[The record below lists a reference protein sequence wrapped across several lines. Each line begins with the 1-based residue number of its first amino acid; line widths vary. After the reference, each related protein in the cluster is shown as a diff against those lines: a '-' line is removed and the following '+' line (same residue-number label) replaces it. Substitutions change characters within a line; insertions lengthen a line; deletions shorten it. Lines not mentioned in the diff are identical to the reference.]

1 MFPGMGGYGGFGGGY
16 GGYGG
21 YGGGYGD
28 DYGYGWSPYDE
39 SWLFQAPTRTR
50 FFLEEEEECILTF
63 RMIMI
68 MRANSLGIGDA
79 IAVITLGAQDPALSV
94 VMDQITTILVAQN
107 HTIPTSQGDTGV
119 IAILPDPEPILN
131 MDTMTTVK
139 VDGDAIITTAG
150 EVTAITATTRVIGI
164 LITHST
170 DQATDTPN
178 IHPGACSADT
188 F

>member
-1 MFPGMGGYGGFGGGY
+1 
-16 GGYGG
+16 
-21 YGGGYGD
+21 
-28 DYGYGWSPYDE
+28 
-39 SWLFQAPTRTR
+39 
-50 FFLEEEEECILTF
+50 
-63 RMIMI
+63 MI

-150 EVTAITATTRVIGI
+150 EVTAITATTRVTGI

-170 DQATDTPN
+170 DQ
-178 IHPGACSADT
+178 GKCSSVPSSPC
-188 F
+188 